1 MKNILKQIESKLA
14 ELAKLGITAVVAV
27 TFIAALLFGM
37 PTETK
42 AAPTP
47 AGLVTGIFTNS
58 TFASS
63 NSLNRATSTPFW
75 VRGGTT
81 TNINSQ
87 WVRIYR
93 GRGFAFYPL
102 FAGTNA
108 ASIGTN
114 TFLFDV
120 SPDGTN
126 ASTTTTLSATFA
138 GNGLIGVQGYT
149 NFLADA
155 CDNAYAVRLRSIAN
169 NDQSTNSFAFTNN
182 QFVIIP

>member
-1 MKNILKQIESKLA
+1 MKKTFKAMLA
-14 ELAKLGITAVVAV
+14 VISAV
-27 TFIAALLFGM
+27 ALLAFAVSAS
-37 PTETK
+37 

-47 AGLVTGIFTNS
+47 TGLVTGIFTNA

-63 NSLNRATSTPFW
+63 NSLNRSSSTPFW
-75 VRGGTT
+75 VKGGTT
-81 TNINSQ
+81 TNVNSQ
-87 WVRIYR
+87 WVRVFR

-108 ASIGTN
+108 ASTGTN
-114 TFLFDV
+114 TFLFDL

-138 GNGLIGVQGYT
+138 GNGLTGVQGYT
-149 NFLADA
+149 NFGPDL

-169 NDQSTNSFAFTNN
+169 NDQSTNYFAFTNN
-182 QFVIIP
+182 QYVIIP